1 MCAAISALSG
11 KPDTITITH
20 NLVRGE
26 ARGAEG
32 LGHHAHLLLHLVAA
46 AGQKSCDT
54 ARGRLG
60 VAVSRLETIMVGFL
74 VKVRMRRST
83 TNCRKD
89 TMCLYHSVL
98 KGSCPSYCSRLRYKN
113 SASPPAIAF
122 QHTVMCFAV
131 QSTVHIEQ
139 WKMNRSTVRD
149 LLMVRFT

>member
-54 ARGRLG
+54 ARGRLR
-60 VAVSRLETIMVGFL
+60 VAVLSRLETIMVGFL
-74 VKVRMRRST
+74 VKVRMRRILPFNT
-83 TNCRKD
+83 
-89 TMCLYHSVL
+89 L
-98 KGSCPSYCSRLRYKN
+98 
-113 SASPPAIAF
+113 
-122 QHTVMCFAV
+122 
-131 QSTVHIEQ
+131 
-139 WKMNRSTVRD
+139 
-149 LLMVRFT
+149 